1 MMMYL
6 LGLDPTI
13 ALIHWRRHHIVADEQ
28 RNWSSNLHLEWKEQ
42 TNKTRHFV
50 ESLHCYVDY
59 WKTLQLFLQVVV
71 ICNYQSPPNTK
82 RLMPFPL
89 LYIYY
94 LKTMYPVWVGCQ
106 ILDLAP
112 PVPNFV
118 YQYIF
123 GNVKTI
129 TIINQ
134 AFEPFWNSNH
144 LLPVMVYELS
154 YVFCLDLMSLGKRWC
169 FLFD

>member
-1 MMMYL
+1 MNREIGAAIYTLNERSKQIKLGILWKVFIVMWITEKHFNYFCKL
-6 LGLDPTI
+6 L
-13 ALIHWRRHHIVADEQ
+13 
-28 RNWSSNLHLEWKEQ
+28 S
-42 TNKTRHFV
+42 
-50 ESLHCYVDY
+50 
-59 WKTLQLFLQVVV
+59 

-94 LKTMYPVWVGCQ
+94 LKTMYPVWVVCQ

-154 YVFCLDLMSLGKRWC
+154 YVFCLEVGPDVIGKEMKFSFRLDHC
-169 FLFD
+169 